1 MTKKIVAMQL
11 PRIAEVVDLEKKYS
25 LELEAL
31 GPVADI
37 VEVASPSPEAFAE
50 GAKEADAVITSWGI
64 HINEDIIDGLT
75 SA

>member
-50 GAKEADAVITSWGI
+50 GAKEADAVITSWGFTSTRTLS
-64 HINEDIIDGLT
+64 DVLT